1 MINLDIEGDLPEG
14 ITAGQVEALAKSIL
28 ASEAPDTF
36 FYLDLKLVDANE
48 MREYNRQY
56 RGVDSSTDILS
67 FQGEE
72 MLLNGVKSS
81 FSNIII
87 DTNQVFNQKGLKT
100 YKEEFWQVL
109 IHGLLHICGY
119 DHIKTQDKH
128 KMEDAEENYRKLIPG
143 GRLG

>member
-14 ITAGQVEALAKSIL
+14 ITHAQIESMASTIL
-28 ASEAPDTF
+28 QKERPDTRQF
-36 FYLDLKLVDANE
+36 LSLKLVNSKE

-56 RGVDSSTDILS
+56 RGVDADTDILS

-72 MLLNGVKSS
+72 LLLDGVKSS

-100 YKEEFWQVL
+100 YKEELWQVL

-119 DHIKTQDKH
+119 DHIKAQDKQ
-128 KMEDAEENYRKLIPG
+128 KMEDLEENYRRLIPG
-143 GRLG
+143 GKLG